1 MNQRRNFNKKIVKY
15 GEKWD
20 SQYELKF
27 FEQFI
32 LPNVRPYN
40 SSSKLVCHVHEGF
53 ILEHKKP
60 CRGLNVPSEKYTP
73 DFVIYNEDMEMVHV
87 YDVKSSIN
95 AKHPAKCAT
104 DIAKSKFRR
113 FMTRYD
119 IPVEVVV
126 PRTYDFKMAMISFTK
141 KLPITYHKNINYD
154 IGRYVGQ

>member
-1 MNQRRNFNKKIVKY
+1 MLELEQEIGDVSQVDYVGSFDGSFAMSWEDFAMKFI
-15 GEKWD
+15 GET
-20 SQYELKF
+20 
-27 FEQFI
+27 
-32 LPNVRPYN
+32 
-40 SSSKLVCHVHEGF
+40 
-53 ILEHKKP
+53 
-60 CRGLNVPSEKYTP
+60 YTP
-73 DFVIYNEDMEMVHV
+73 DFVIYNENMEMVHV

-126 PRTYDFKMAMISFTK
+126 PRTHDFKMAMISFTK

>member
-1 MNQRRNFNKKIVKY
+1 MKSRNLVLELEQEIGDVSQVDYVGSFDGSFAMSWEDFAMKFI
-15 GEKWD
+15 GET
-20 SQYELKF
+20 
-27 FEQFI
+27 
-32 LPNVRPYN
+32 
-40 SSSKLVCHVHEGF
+40 
-53 ILEHKKP
+53 
-60 CRGLNVPSEKYTP
+60 YTP
-73 DFVIYNEDMEMVHV
+73 DFVIYNENMEMVHV

-126 PRTYDFKMAMISFTK
+126 PRTHDFKMAMISFTK